1 MATRLT
7 DAQKKKIIADYAES
21 GSYAAV
27 GRMNGVSDKTVKAIV
42 KADPETSR
50 ISEQKKKQN
59 TLDMLQYMEDR
70 RKKAQNVMDVYLEAL
85 SDPEKIKSAS
95 LSQIATAFGIIIDKF
110 VKNTNATSDLNKL
123 DEILENM
130 GTMADIVM
138 RPVPNRNIEDYE

>member
-1 MATRLT
+1 MAARLT
-7 DAQKKKIIADYAES
+7 DAQKKKIVADYAEA

-42 KADPETSR
+42 EADPETSR

-59 TLDMLQYMEDR
+59 TLDMLQYMDDR
-70 RKKAQNVMDVYLEAL
+70 RKKAQKVMDTYLEAL
-85 SDPEKIKSAS
+85 SDPEKIKNAS

-123 DEILENM
+123 DEILASM
-130 GTMADIVM
+130 GTMADIV
-138 RPVPNRNIEDYE
+138 RTPVPNRNIEDFE